1 MKGHAMAGFFASL
14 FHKKADASVS
24 DSDEDALV
32 TSPADDSCAEPL
44 QEERLPVRIELCSP
58 ADGAAKSL
66 EEVADDVFSTKV
78 LGDGFAV
85 TPSNGLIVAPV
96 SGTIT
101 TIANAKHAVGITT
114 ESGIEALVH
123 IGIDTVQL
131 EGGPFTLL
139 VQPGQRISA
148 GEPIDQVDL
157 AAVHAA
163 GKLTDVIVVFTN
175 ADNVDAIDITAH
187 GAVLAGSPV
196 GALIT
201 H

>member
-1 MKGHAMAGFFASL
+1 MAGFFASL

-24 DSDEDALV
+24 NPAEGAFV
-32 TSPADDSCAEPL
+32 ESPADDSRTASS
-44 QEERLPVRIELCSP
+44 QEEHLPTRIALCSP

-66 EEVADDVFSTKV
+66 EEVADDVFSTMV

-96 SGTIT
+96 SGTIS
-101 TIANAKHAVGITT
+101 TIANARHAVGITM
-114 ESGIEALVH
+114 ENGIEALVH

-131 EGGPFTLL
+131 KGGPFTLL
-139 VQPGQRISA
+139 VQPGQKVNA
-148 GEPIDQVDL
+148 GEPIDEVDL

-175 ADNVDAIDITAH
+175 ADDIDAIDITAH
-187 GAVLAGSPV
+187 GAVLAGGPV
-196 GALIT
+196 GTLIAR
-201 H
+201 